1 VVHLI
6 KNLESGDRKFISR
19 WVVCGGKQKPNL
31 SMSNT
36 FVPISHITS
45 ADPTSLTTIKDMRI
59 FTWDINS
66 AYLHDKINHNI
77 YINFPDGYGKPGKV
91 GKLNKALYGLPEAT

>member
-1 VVHLI
+1 M
-6 KNLESGDRKFISR
+6 SGE
-19 WVVCGGKQKPNL
+19 KQKPNL
-31 SMSNT
+31 SLSDT
-36 FVPISHITS
+36 FMPISHITS
-45 ADPTSLTTIKDMRI
+45 LQILLALTTIKDMRL